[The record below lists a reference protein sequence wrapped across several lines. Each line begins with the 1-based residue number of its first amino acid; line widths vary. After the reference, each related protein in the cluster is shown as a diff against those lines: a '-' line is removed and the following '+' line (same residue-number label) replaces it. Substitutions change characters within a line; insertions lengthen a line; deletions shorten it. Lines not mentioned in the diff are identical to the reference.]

1 MLTKQVMELTAR
13 LDDEEVDEL
22 ANDMEEAELSLEN
35 AAA

>member
-1 MLTKQVMELTAR
+1 MELTAR
-13 LDDEEVDEL
+13 LDDEEGDEL